1 MTKNTAIDKELSQTI
16 SIIRIP
22 LAIMVIFGH
31 SDILSFPLISNGELV
46 NYNQSIIRYP
56 IILFSQI
63 LFGPAVPLFFMISG
77 YLFFFNCN
85 CLDKRIWASKLK
97 KRMKTLL
104 VPYLLWN
111 ILYVIYTM
119 LGIISKG
126 QELDILQLL
135 SGVWSM
141 AGSNF
146 PADPALWFVRDLI
159 IIMFFSPVVDIVIS
173 KRYLFIPFILTSF
186 SIWMVSTSSDLIHPG
201 FSVNSILFFTIG
213 GFLGKMNVNVTT
225 YIKRIGGGILFVWIT
240 ISMLIII
247 FKEYPVFSTDPILL
261 RNDQFFRMICKF
273 NNFLGCIS
281 FLFITILFIK
291 GYITKN
297 NKSDHSFI
305 IFSAH
310 MMILMILAKFHDK
323 LLPMEISSWFALL
336 IYFANVIFAFLFS
349 IAISILI
356 HKNKLATFLF
366 SGGR

>member
-1 MTKNTAIDKELSQTI
+1 MTKKTAIDKELSQTI
-16 SIIRIP
+16 SLIRIP
-22 LAIMVIFGH
+22 LALLIIFGH

-46 NYNQSIIRYP
+46 TYNQSIIRYP

-77 YLFFFNCN
+77 YLFFFNSN
-85 CLDKRIWASKLK
+85 CLDKRLWVSKLK

-119 LGIISKG
+119 LGLISKG
-126 QELDILQLL
+126 QEFDIFQLL

-146 PADPALWFVRDLI
+146 PADPALWFVRDLM
-159 IIMFFSPVVDIVIS
+159 IIMFLSPVVDIVIS
-173 KRYLFIPFILTSF
+173 KQYFFIPFILTSF
-186 SIWMVSTSSDLIHPG
+186 SIWLVSTSSDLILPG

-213 GFLGKMNVNVTT
+213 GFLGKKNINVTT
-225 YIKRIGGGILFVWIT
+225 YLKRIGGGILFVWIT
-240 ISMLIII
+240 ISILIII
-247 FKEYPVFSTDPILL
+247 FKKYPVFSTDPVLL
-261 RNDQFFRMICKF
+261 QNDQFYRMICKF

-281 FLFITILFIK
+281 FLFVTTLFSK
-291 GYITKN
+291 GYIIKN
-297 NKSDHSFI
+297 AKSDHSFI

-310 MMILMILAKFHDK
+310 MMILMILSKLYDK
-323 LLPMEISSWFALL
+323 LLPMEISSCLALF
-336 IYFANVIFAFLFS
+336 IYFANVIFTFLFS

-356 HKNKLATFLF
+356 HKNKQATFLF
-366 SGGR
+366 AGGR